1 MHTTSALYKRLL
13 RDEHHRKEFKA
24 HIAGMDYLQ
33 DQLIDLETHGG
44 VFDQPDIG
52 NCVSRQIDLTLRAP
66 GSIPKG
72 AKIQVFAR
80 LTLGQEVS
88 EWIPKG
94 VFYFANRKTDKRI
107 GRMEVHGY
115 DAMRRTGETWLTPA
129 YDRRNWP
136 MPPMEAA
143 RDIAARIG
151 VELDP
156 RTVLDSAFP
165 VPYPVDE
172 NGDLAMDDI
181 LSGLAVS
188 NAGNWIITDEGKLLL
203 LRLGDI
209 PPETFYLVD
218 EFGDAIT
225 FGGVRILVG

>member
-1 MHTTSALYKRLL
+1 MHTTSALYQRLL
-13 RDEHHRKEFKA
+13 RDGRHRKEFMVR
-24 HIAGMDYLQ
+24 IAGTDYAQ
-33 DQLIDLETHGG
+33 DRLVNLETSGG
-44 VFDQPDIG
+44 IFDEPDIG
-52 NCVSRQIDLTLRAP
+52 CCVSRQIDLVLRVP
-66 GSIPKG
+66 GDIPKG
-72 AKIQVFAR
+72 AKIQVYVR
-80 LTLGQEVS
+80 LALGGEFS

-94 VFYFANRKTDKRI
+94 EFYFSTRKTDART
-107 GRMEVHGY
+107 GSMTVHGY
-115 DAMRRTGETWLTPA
+115 DAMRRAGEIWLTPA

-143 RDIAARIG
+143 RDIASRIG

-156 RTVLDSAFP
+156 RTALDPAFP
-165 VPYPVDE
+165 VGYPVDE

-181 LSGLAVS
+181 LSGLAVA

-209 PPETFYLVD
+209 PPETNYLVD
-218 EFGDAIT
+218 EHGDAIT